1 MANTKRMVVGI
12 DFTEASHVAMEHAY
26 GLVTSEND
34 VLDIVVVLES
44 PGRATADELAKL
56 DDAMEH
62 SMAEAT
68 ALAEALRIDGAPV
81 PKVCVHVRVGKP
93 AETLLQIAVDYDADF
108 VVVGTHARKGLE
120 RWALGSVAE
129 TLVRNARLPVIV
141 AKKKDF
147 AGLEK
152 THRPDAAVPGADL
165 HHSRPRSQWLSAPS
179 RNSHVAGLV

>member
-1 MANTKRMVVGI
+1 MANAKRMVVGI
-12 DFTEASHVAMEHAY
+12 DFTEASHIAMEHAY
-26 GLVTSEND
+26 GLVTSEDD
-34 VLDIVVVLES
+34 VLDVVVVLES

-68 ALAEALRIDGAPV
+68 ALAEALRVEGAPV

-93 AETLLQIAVDYDADF
+93 AETLLQIAVDYDAD
-108 VVVGTHARKGLE
+108 VIVVGTHARKGLE

-129 TLVRNARLPVIV
+129 TLVRNARLPVVV
-141 AKKKDF
+141 AKRKDF
-147 AGLEK
+147 SGLPK
-152 THRPDAAVPGADL
+152 TDRPDVAVAGADI
-165 HHSRPRSQWLSAPS
+165 HHARTRSQWLSSPA

>member
-1 MANTKRMVVGI
+1 MANAKRMVVGI
-12 DFTEASHVAMEHAY
+12 DFTDASRIAMEHAY
-26 GLVTSEND
+26 GLVTSEDD

-56 DDAMEH
+56 DNAMEH

-68 ALAEALRIDGAPV
+68 AFTEALRVDGAPI
-81 PKVCVHVRVGKP
+81 PKICMHVVVGKP
-93 AETLLQIAVDYDADF
+93 AETLLQIAVDHDADF
-108 VVVGTHARKGLE
+108 VIVGTHARKGLE

-147 AGLEK
+147 SGLQK
-152 THRPDAAVPGADL
+152 TDRPDAAIPGADL
-165 HHSRPRSQWLSAPS
+165 HHSRPRTQWLTAPK